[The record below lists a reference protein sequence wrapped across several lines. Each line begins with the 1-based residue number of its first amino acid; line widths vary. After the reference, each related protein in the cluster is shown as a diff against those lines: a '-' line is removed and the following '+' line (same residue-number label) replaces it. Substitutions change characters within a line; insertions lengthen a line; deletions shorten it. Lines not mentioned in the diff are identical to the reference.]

1 MALDNFFDLFLGHC
15 SDKLIRYLPTLKYQ
29 EGRDAANIEFPG
41 SVDILI
47 DVQLHY
53 LQLAQVVLR
62 NFFHGGSKHV
72 AWAAPIGPEIHEH
85 GLRLARFNHIFVK
98 ACITHRLNIF

>member
-1 MALDNFFDLFLGHC
+1 MALDNLFDLFLGHR
-15 SDKLIRYLPTLKYQ
+15 SDQLIRHSPTLKNQ
-29 EGRDAANIEFPG
+29 QGRNAANIKFPG
-41 SVDILI
+41 RVDVLI

-62 NFFHGGSKHV
+62 NFFHRGSKHV
-72 AWAAPIGPEIHEH
+72 AWASPIGPEIHEH

-98 ACITHRLNIF
+98 ACITDRLNIV